1 MSKEQINLPKTAFS
15 MKANLPVKEPN
26 LIKYWTNINLYKQLR
41 ERNKGQKNL
50 FYMMVHRTQMVISI
64 WVQLSTRF

>member
-1 MSKEQINLPKTAFS
+1 MSKEQVNLPKTAFS

-41 ERNKGQKNL
+41 EKNKGQKKIC
-50 FYMMVHRTQMVISI
+50 FT
-64 WVQLSTRF
+64 